1 MHHLLSIHVMSLHR
15 LHHCISQ
22 LEIELHIIHFRKYSY
37 NIYFCRCASSGMS
50 VSPITAS
57 VCLFV
62 RLHIFVF
69 CACVCV
75 LASVV
80 LCCRP
85 LSSLSQCHQLLRQP
99 GGSMKASER
108 RPRERVRWSMAQSRL
123 AAAVEQHW
131 DAVHVLWVWV
141 RDCTSVCMCVVLSIN
156 A

>member
-1 MHHLLSIHVMSLHR
+1 MYV
-15 LHHCISQ
+15 
-22 LEIELHIIHFRKYSY
+22 
-37 NIYFCRCASSGMS
+37 
-50 VSPITAS
+50 PITAC

-62 RLHIFVF
+62 RWHIFVF

-75 LASVV
+75 LLASVV

-108 RPRERVRWSMAQSRL
+108 RPRERERWSMAQSRL

-131 DAVHVLWVWV
+131 DAGHVLWVWV
-141 RDCTSVCMCVVLSIN
+141 RDCTSVCVCGPVHQHIIIHQIIYCREKSIFKSFICCKIHCYICK
-156 A
+156 

>member
-1 MHHLLSIHVMSLHR
+1 MTRMYVL
-15 LHHCISQ
+15 
-22 LEIELHIIHFRKYSY
+22 
-37 NIYFCRCASSGMS
+37 N
-50 VSPITAS
+50 TAS
-57 VCLFV
+57 VCLCV
-62 RLHIFVF
+62 GIYLCSVH
-69 CACVCV
+69 VCV

-141 RDCTSVCMCVVLSIN
+141 RDCTSVCVCGPVYQHIIIHQILYFRKKSFLKKKKEKKNPSSAIN
-156 A
+156 IQWCICK